1 MDKIQAQNIRSLK
14 AKSKRSFKWERAGH
28 HVSVPQKQ
36 ISLFVFSFSLYH
48 CRPGVVWGI
57 LHCPAKGTQHTVWEL
72 FHCTNT
78 RSLFMLFLVFGQ
90 ELYSTLLLLSHF
102 FLPFSS
108 FSSGVPQKY
117 IIQIFN
123 LASLALI
130 FKYCFGN
137 YEHLFSLPKEDW
149 CHLFSATLE
158 FIFTTAK
165 WEEAN
170 HNE

>member
-102 FLPFSS
+102 FLPFLS

>member
-1 MDKIQAQNIRSLK
+1 MGKIQAQNIRSLK

-57 LHCPAKGTQHTVWEL
+57 LHCQAKGTQHTVWEL

-90 ELYSTLLLLSHF
+90 ELYSALPLLSHF
-102 FLPFSS
+102 FFPSRLS
-108 FSSGVPQKY
+108 PQKY
-117 IIQIFN
+117 VIEIFN

-137 YEHLFSLPKEDW
+137 YQHLYSLPKEDW

-165 WEEAN
+165 WEEEN
-170 HNE
+170 HNK